1 MENIWIFLALA
12 YGMLK
17 GVRECMKKIALKK
30 SGLMEILFFYM
41 LIGFVFTLPDL
52 KSALELN
59 PFYIFGVFIKSV
71 IVSTGF
77 ILSFMAIK
85 RMPVSLYS
93 IVILAQMV
101 FTTIFGVIFLK
112 EPFGIY
118 NFIGLALVI
127 IGLVMVNLK
136 KDGEDNGKFKFVALI
151 MAVAYC
157 FLNAISAT
165 MDKVFMQH
173 MTSGQLQFWFMFFS
187 VIFYGLIVIV
197 RREKISLKT
206 LKTNYW
212 IPIMGVLLMIG
223 DRLLFEANGHP
234 DSRVTVITLL
244 NQSSVIVSILMGRL
258 VFKEKNILYKL
269 ACSCVIISGIAVAL
283 IK

>member
-1 MENIWIFLALA
+1 MENIWIIYALS
-12 YGMLK
+12 YGILK

-41 LIGFVFTLPDL
+41 LVGFVFTLPDL
-52 KSALELN
+52 KSALLLA
-59 PFYIFGVFIKSV
+59 PALVFWIFVKSV
-71 IVSTGF
+71 FVSTGF

-85 RMPVSLYS
+85 RMPISLYS
-93 IVILAQMV
+93 VVILAQMV

-118 NFIGLALVI
+118 NIIGLALVI
-127 IGLVMVNLK
+127 AGLVMVNFK
-136 KDGEDNGKFKFVALI
+136 KDGDNKREFKFVALI

-157 FLNAISAT
+157 FFNAISAT
-165 MDKVFMQH
+165 MDKVLMRD

-187 VIFYGLIVIV
+187 VIIYGIIIVV
-197 RREKISLKT
+197 RKEKISLKT
-206 LKTNYW
+206 LKTNFW
-212 IPIMGVLLMIG
+212 IPVMGILLMVG

-234 DSRVTVITLL
+234 DSKVTVITLL
-244 NQSSVIVSILMGRL
+244 IQCAVIVSILIGRF

-269 ACSCVIISGIAVAL
+269 ICSCIIISGIAVAL